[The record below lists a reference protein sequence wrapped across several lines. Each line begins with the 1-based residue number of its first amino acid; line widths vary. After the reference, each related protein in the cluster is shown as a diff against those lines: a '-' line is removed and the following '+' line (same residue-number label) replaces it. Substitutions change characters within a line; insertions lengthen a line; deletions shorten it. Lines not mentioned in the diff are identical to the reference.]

1 MSTEILQARILE
13 WLPCPPPGDLP
24 NPGTEPRSP
33 TLQVNSLPSEP
44 PGSPTRETLRI
55 LLFFC
60 TVTQSPWKHGTLYSD
75 GRGVDIIAMHS
86 HQKCAS
92 LPLKSFSSLELS
104 FVTHPP
110 STVLAHHFGSQDL
123 PPSCLFLSLP
133 PRLCSGVNFTSICPL
148 QQFPHTS
155 TLGCQ
160 SYAMS
165 LLPRQ
170 GNQSEVA
177 ILFPSG

>member
-1 MSTEILQARILE
+1 
-13 WLPCPPPGDLP
+13 
-24 NPGTEPRSP
+24 
-33 TLQVNSLPSEP
+33 
-44 PGSPTRETLRI
+44 
-55 LLFFC
+55 
-60 TVTQSPWKHGTLYSD
+60 
-75 GRGVDIIAMHS
+75 MHS

-177 ILFPSG
+177 ILFPSGWACDSYWTNQRPRRELLCENCPMGSGWSILAAAYLWGHHSQCVLQNISLRGNLRVSPRGKKLWEGRTYQNVKV